1 MSPPSTETDAAP
13 RDPDRPAAAPEG
25 LPRFEPGRLRRELGL
40 DTLLRRATMALLA
53 ALVVLAVL
61 GFGGQLFGLFAG
73 MCVVAA
79 WLGFGFLNARAATS
93 ARALLPLVQ
102 QRPPLFRES
111 EAALR
116 ELLDRRGLLG
126 WVRLSIYQVW
136 ATIRHAQGRHAEA
149 ADLCASV
156 LSRPLGPAEPARAD
170 LLLMLTESLLETRRA
185 AEAWPA
191 LATLSTL
198 PLSLNQSMQRL
209 LLQTRYE
216 VAVGRPDAATAN
228 LPAKVALAELM
239 PAAESART
247 HTLLADAAE
256 AAGRADQ
263 AAWLRSRAELLG
275 IGSAD
280 QAGKREREKVRELET
295 SKSGSA
301 AAAAGG
307 TC

>member
-1 MSPPSTETDAAP
+1 MSHPPSPETDPAAAA
-13 RDPDRPAAAPEG
+13 DRPAGSAEG

-40 DTLLRRATMALLA
+40 DALLRRCTLALLV
-53 ALVVLAVL
+53 ALVVLATL

-73 MCVVAA
+73 VCVVGA

-149 ADLCASV
+149 AELCASV

-170 LLLMLTESLLETRRA
+170 LLLMLTESLLETGRP

-191 LATLSTL
+191 LATLSVL
-198 PLSLNQSMQRL
+198 PLSLPQSLQRL

-216 VAVGRPDAATAN
+216 LAVGRPDAAAAG

-239 PAAESART
+239 PAAESAQT
-247 HTLLADAAE
+247 HRLLADAAA
-256 AAGRADQ
+256 AAGRPDQ
-263 AAWLRSRAELLG
+263 ADWLRARADLL
-275 IGSAD
+275 
-280 QAGKREREKVRELET
+280 
-295 SKSGSA
+295 A
-301 AAAAGG
+301 APPA
-307 TC
+307 